1 MFWFSSSRPELTS
14 AAVGH
19 RPGNMHTCTY
29 ASGLQI
35 AEAHCSWRT
44 AEDDEEEEEEEAE
57 IDRVTTRKHDK
68 PRPHHA
74 GLEV

>member
-1 MFWFSSSRPELTS
+1 
-14 AAVGH
+14 
-19 RPGNMHTCTY
+19 MHTCTY